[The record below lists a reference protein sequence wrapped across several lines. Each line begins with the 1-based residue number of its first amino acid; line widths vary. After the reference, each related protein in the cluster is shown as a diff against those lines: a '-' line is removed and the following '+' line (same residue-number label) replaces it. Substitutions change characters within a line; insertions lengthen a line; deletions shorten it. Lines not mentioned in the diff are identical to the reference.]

1 MKKLLLT
8 TALLLASVV
17 CSYAEKKEVDLT
29 IKDSNRNYLGHSH
42 TRSPIL
48 YPDVTIEDNIL
59 SFSPSCINC
68 TIQLIQ
74 DDITVYMDYVNE
86 NGEVILP
93 TYLSG
98 TYILQFQLGSI
109 TFVGEIEL

>member
-8 TALLLASVV
+8 STLLLASVV
-17 CSYAEKKEVDLT
+17 CTYAEKKEVELK
-29 IKDSNRNYLGHSH
+29 ISDSNQNNLGHRPS
-42 TRSPIL
+42 RSPIL

-59 SFSPSCINC
+59 SFSSSCINC

-74 DDITVYMDYVNE
+74 DDITVYIDYVDE